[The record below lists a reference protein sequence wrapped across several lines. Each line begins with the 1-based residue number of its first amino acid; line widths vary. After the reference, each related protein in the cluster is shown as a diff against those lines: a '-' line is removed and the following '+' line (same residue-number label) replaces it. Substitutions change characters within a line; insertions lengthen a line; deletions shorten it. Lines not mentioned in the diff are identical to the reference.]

1 MFTALVLCPA
11 GDTKVMR
18 ENPWKDPWPPS
29 ADRGHAESI
38 GVKHRVTYL
47 HGVWRADQSDNG
59 HRPRALL
66 LNPFTAPARKISGLK
81 SAQTRLLAVYC
92 LVL

>member
-1 MFTALVLCPA
+1 MNTNLVLCPA
-11 GDTKVMR
+11 GDTKIGR

-29 ADRGHAESI
+29 ADPAHADSI
-38 GVKHRVTYL
+38 GVKHPVTYL
-47 HGVWRADQSDNG
+47 HGVRRADQSDNG

-66 LNPFTAPARKISGLK
+66 LNPLTAPARQISGLK
-81 SAQTRLLAVYC
+81 SAHTRLLAVYC